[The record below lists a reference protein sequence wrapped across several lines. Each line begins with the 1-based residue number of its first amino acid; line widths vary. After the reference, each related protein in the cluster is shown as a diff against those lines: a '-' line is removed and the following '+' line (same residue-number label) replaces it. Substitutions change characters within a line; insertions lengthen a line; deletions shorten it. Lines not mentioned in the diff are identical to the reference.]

1 VHFSSYKT
9 SIHLYSQADVPSF
22 PTSSGHE
29 FWIIMPAKNS
39 DMFSIPLED
48 NVLLWNCY
56 LFHMVLVFVEG
67 IQIFRHISC
76 TALMF
81 FTALTIFNS
90 RLRIVSRPQFL
101 RNTCEF
107 VWHCLST
114 TRNLIEMKYSC
125 NFNHRLCI
133 ICIVTWLRLSMHHL
147 HKSIAWTRGEEVH
160 SLSPMV
166 LFSYLKIIFF
176 RFLCC
181 LASFQF
187 IIYFT
192 GMLISL

>member
-1 VHFSSYKT
+1 
-9 SIHLYSQADVPSF
+9 
-22 PTSSGHE
+22 
-29 FWIIMPAKNS
+29 MPAKNS

-48 NVLLWNCY
+48 NVLLWNRF

-90 RLRIVSRPQFL
+90 RQRIVSPPQFL
-101 RNTCEF
+101 RNTCEY
-107 VWHCLST
+107 VWHWLST

-125 NFNHRLCI
+125 NFNHILCI

-147 HKSIAWTRGEEVH
+147 HKGIAWTRGAEVH

-166 LFSYLKIIFF
+166 LFSYLNIIFRHIFETSDVFLDFFF
-176 RFLCC
+176 RFYVALLPSNLSSTLQGCW
-181 LASFQF
+181 
-187 IIYFT
+187 
-192 GMLISL
+192 

>member
-1 VHFSSYKT
+1 MYFSPYNT

-48 NVLLWNCY
+48 NVLLWNRF
-56 LFHMVLVFVEG
+56 LFHKVLAFAKG

-76 TALMF
+76 TALML

-90 RLRIVSRPQFL
+90 RQRIVSRSQFL
-101 RNTCEF
+101 RNTYEY
-107 VWHCLST
+107 VWHWLST

-125 NFNHRLCI
+125 KFNHRLCI

-147 HKSIAWTRGEEVH
+147 HKGIAWTRGAEVH
-160 SLSPMV
+160 SLFLMV
-166 LFSYLKIIFF
+166 LFSYLKIFF
-176 RFLCC
+176 RYIFKKVRF
-181 LASFQF
+181 S
-187 IIYFT
+187 
-192 GMLISL
+192 